1 MFGRA
6 RSSSII
12 VLVAIYALIR
22 AAVPLIQQFQL
33 LWLVVVAV
41 AGPWIVWD
49 TAKQIFAAAM
59 EGYVLTD
66 VPERR
71 VYRKSEPKLFRNNL
85 VALLVMFP
93 VIAAGAVL
101 LLLDALQSE
110 HLIS

>member
-1 MFGRA
+1 
-6 RSSSII
+6 
-12 VLVAIYALIR
+12 
-22 AAVPLIQQFQL
+22 
-33 LWLVVVAV
+33 
-41 AGPWIVWD
+41 
-49 TAKQIFAAAM
+49 M